1 MLSRLTV
8 VALAAAV
15 SVNNCIGKPRNQRVV
30 ENLFAAFNRHDLDVM
45 EKLYSEDAELRSSD
59 FCSPRRGRNEVRR
72 TYKELFDSFPDLRD
86 DVQILVV
93 QDDGVAVKFVSRS
106 TARGPFKVEIAT
118 FLTLRNGHIVS
129 DESVFDTAG
138 RPCSK

>member
-1 MLSRLTV
+1 MLIRLPLI
-8 VALAAAV
+8 ALAAAV
-15 SVNNCIGKPRNQRVV
+15 FANNCVGRSGNQEVV
-30 ENLFAAFNRHDLDVM
+30 ENLFAAFNRHDLDGM
-45 EKLYSEDAELRSSD
+45 EKLYSDDAALKSSD

-86 DVQILVV
+86 DVQLLVV
-93 QDDGVAVKFVSRS
+93 EEDRVAVKFVSVS
-106 TARGPFKVEIAT
+106 TVHGPFKVEIAT
-118 FLTLRNGHIVS
+118 FLTLRNGQIVS

>member
-1 MLSRLTV
+1 MLNRLTLI
-8 VALAAAV
+8 ALAATVFA
-15 SVNNCIGKPRNQRVV
+15 SNCVKASGNQEIV

-45 EKLYSEDAELRSSD
+45 EKLYSEDAELKSSD

-93 QDDGVAVKFVSRS
+93 QDDRIAVKFVSRS
-106 TARGPFKVEIAT
+106 TTHGPFRVEIAT
-118 FLTLRNGHIVS
+118 FLTLKNGQIVG